1 MDDKLSKIVNN
12 LQKEGVDDSAIND
25 VVQKVKEY
33 WSYIG
38 NIDWNTIDYCNTLK
52 VINCAKFLKAKFNDE
67 TKFAIM
73 NKTLVFRDEEICIFK
88 PTNFNESRIIGEP
101 ICCFA
106 YSQERWNEH
115 YEFDQEAIYYVYD
128 VMRYGTDEDFVAI
141 TVRPN
146 GSALVLDKKHNW
158 WSRHDSTRF
167 IQGLGGGAAVITTKE
182 GKAIKS
188 ENKECN
194 IYKHM
199 NKRTIRL
206 TESDLHRI
214 VKESV
219 NKILKE
225 EYSTPPL
232 KDRTSFANYANVD
245 YYNGGIDDK
254 EDFDSV
260 AGILNQVYTHLIDI
274 QELLPNDTNF
284 ELIGD
289 SQNGSEKYFKYLTKC
304 INRAQ
309 KCVSRIVNI
318 NQMNRGL
325 QPRVFDPKNSKPRY
339 KSVDIYNPENPQM
352 S

>member
-38 NIDWNTIDYCNTLK
+38 
-52 VINCAKFLKAKFNDE
+52 KFLKAKFNDE

-73 NKTLVFRDEEICIFK
+73 NKTLVFRDKEICIFK

-188 ENKECN
+188 ENKEYK

-199 NKRTIRL
+199 NKKTIRL
-206 TESDLHRI
+206 NESDLHRVI
-214 VKESV
+214 KESV
-219 NKILKE
+219 NKVLKE
-225 EYSTPPL
+225 SNIVTKPKWDGGMADMESGEQRADYRSVYYDLQQHFSEIYSFITGIQRQAGNRINSRYLSSMIDTL
-232 KDRTSFANYANVD
+232 KNIEKQLAPNSPIMLALRHQWQEQRAKSN
-245 YYNGGIDDK
+245 
-254 EDFDSV
+254 DFDEPEDWH
-260 AGILNQVYTHLIDI
+260 GR
-274 QELLPNDTNF
+274 F
-284 ELIGD
+284 EHGD
-289 SQNGSEKYFKYLTKC
+289 
-304 INRAQ
+304 
-309 KCVSRIVNI
+309 
-318 NQMNRGL
+318 
-325 QPRVFDPKNSKPRY
+325 FDDFSY
-339 KSVDIYNPENPQM
+339 
-352 S
+352 

>member
-115 YEFDQEAIYYVYD
+115 YEFDQEAIHYVYD

-188 ENKECN
+188 ENKEYN

-199 NKRTIRL
+199 NKKTIRL
-206 TESDLHRI
+206 NESDLHRI
-214 VKESV
+214 IKESV
-219 NKILKE
+219 NKVLKE
-225 EYSTPPL
+225 SL
-232 KDRTSFANYANVD
+232 DSHMM
-245 YYNGGIDDK
+245 IDDK
-254 EDFDSV
+254 
-260 AGILNQVYTHLIDI
+260 N
-274 QELLPNDTNF
+274 
-284 ELIGD
+284 
-289 SQNGSEKYFKYLTKC
+289 
-304 INRAQ
+304 
-309 KCVSRIVNI
+309 
-318 NQMNRGL
+318 
-325 QPRVFDPKNSKPRY
+325 RVFDAFQKLIHTMIWENNNIGGDESILNDAENRYLQEHGEKYLEMLWNSVQKY
-339 KSVDIYNPENPQM
+339 TWNIVDKQGQ